1 LTDKE
6 MKTVEAQP
14 PPSGKKMVWY
24 KAGDVCDA
32 LLASPKGGHDAVE
45 AAKKRIWPAT
55 GDVRF
60 STLAAIEA
68 AYPLVAIDAAAGVIV
83 QLEAIIKDAEDRII
97 RLAAMP
103 PGVPA
108 SS

>member
-6 MKTVEAQP
+6 MKTVESQP
-14 PPSGKKMVWY
+14 PPPGKKMVWY

-32 LLASPKGGHDAVE
+32 LLASSKGGHDAVE

-60 STLAAIEA
+60 SELAAIEA
-68 AYPLVAIDAAAGVIV
+68 AHPLVAIDAAAGVTE

-103 PGVPA
+103 PGAPPSA
-108 SS
+108 